1 MRLNIVFSLFFSLIW
16 TGSMMAGLA
25 AESSIVVDVETGI
38 VLLSENPDE
47 KRQVASLTKVATIL
61 VTLKWLDENKAT
73 DEVEIAVSAEA
84 VSGGVNP
91 LKFEEGDCLSLR
103 SAMLAA
109 MMASDNTSAY
119 AIAEFVGSRLRKE
132 ASESGAVSR
141 FVAKMNHEAAALR
154 LSDTRFVN
162 PHGLDEGS
170 DLGEST
176 AADMAML
183 AIEAIKHPQFLALC
197 RESEATIEVTRGGR
211 ERNMTIKNT
220 NQLVG
225 SRGIDGVK
233 TGTTR
238 RSGPCLMATAVSEV
252 SGSERLVSVVLN
264 AEDRF
269 RETVLLLNR
278 AWEVYRKSKE
288 EGAPETN
295 RRLLIAPN

>member
-1 MRLNIVFSLFFSLIW
+1 MRSNIALSLFSWLIW
-16 TGSMMAGLA
+16 TGSMMAGRA
-25 AESSIVVDVETGI
+25 AESSIVVDVQSGI

-61 VTLKWLDENKAT
+61 VALKWLDENKAT
-73 DEVEIAVSAEA
+73 DEVEIVVSGEA

-91 LKFEEGDCLSLR
+91 FKFKEGDRLSFR

-119 AIAEFVGSRLRKE
+119 AIAEFVGSRLRTE
-132 ASESGAVSR
+132 GSESGAVSR
-141 FVAKMNHEAAALR
+141 FVTKMNREATALR

-170 DLGEST
+170 DLGVST

-183 AIEAIKHPQFLALC
+183 AIEAIKHPQFLSLC
-197 RESEATIEVTRGGR
+197 RESEATIQVTRGGT
-211 ERNMTIKNT
+211 ERDMIVKNT
-220 NQLVG
+220 NELVG

-238 RSGPCLMATAVSEV
+238 RSGPCLMATAVSGF

-269 RETVLLLNR
+269 RETVLLLNQG
-278 AWEVYRKSKE
+278 WEVHRKSKG
-288 EGAPETN
+288 EGAPEAN
-295 RRLLIAPN
+295 RRLLIAPK